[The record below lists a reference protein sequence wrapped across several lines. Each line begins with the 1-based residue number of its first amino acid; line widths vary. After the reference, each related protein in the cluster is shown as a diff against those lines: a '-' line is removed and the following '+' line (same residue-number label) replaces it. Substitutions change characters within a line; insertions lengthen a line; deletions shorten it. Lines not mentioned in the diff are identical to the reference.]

1 MLDSSLLPID
11 GFYGER
17 INLLYLRLIRK
28 GNKGKEMKVLGG
40 KTENGIVVGNTYDKY
55 ASKNPIVQRL
65 MHCFELNIDEL
76 VQKADP
82 KSINEVGCGEGY
94 WTLRWIEKGLL
105 ARGCDFSTLAI
116 DSARKEADLRGLPTE
131 AFNIKSIYELT
142 EGMDS
147 ADLIVCCEVLEHL
160 EYPRQALKALQN
172 VTNNHLILSV
182 PREPLWRLLNLA
194 RGKYFKHFG
203 NTPGHIQQ
211 WTKTCFLSI
220 VSEFFDIL
228 DVRSPIPW
236 TIILCSKKKI

>member
-1 MLDSSLLPID
+1 M
-11 GFYGER
+11 
-17 INLLYLRLIRK
+17 LYLKLIRK

-65 MHCFELNIDEL
+65 MRCFELNMDEL

-82 KSINEVGCGEGY
+82 KSIHEVGCGEGY

-116 DSARKEADLRGLPTE
+116 DCAIKEAALRGLATE
-131 AFNIKSIYELT
+131 AFNVKSIYELT
-142 EGMDS
+142 EGKDS

-160 EYPRQALKALQN
+160 EYPSKALKALQD
-172 VTNNHLILSV
+172 VTHNHLILSV
-182 PREPLWRLLNLA
+182 PREPLWCLLNLA
-194 RGKYFKHFG
+194 RGKYFKKFG

-211 WTKTCFLSI
+211 WTKASFLSL
-220 VSEFFDIL
+220 VSEFFDVL

-236 TIILCSKKKI
+236 TIMLCSKKVMKH